1 MKATGEVM
9 AIGRT
14 FEEAIQ
20 KAIRSLDM
28 GHDGFEYVEYTE
40 DDLANPTD
48 ERLFQLYSAIK
59 DGMDLDKIQN
69 LKLKH
74 HIITVHMI
82 QVTSSNHPIKRKSLF

>member
-40 DDLANPTD
+40 DDLVI
-48 ERLFQLYSAIK
+48 RLMSDYSSY
-59 DGMDLDKIQN
+59 IQP
-69 LKLKH
+69 LK
-74 HIITVHMI
+74 TEW
-82 QVTSSNHPIKRKSLF
+82 FE